1 MQKQLVG
8 KNYSYLFDFVLPEEE
23 DQKDNDTGL
32 VFRGICEQTNSTV
45 VIRYL
50 NDTKLVRNQQHLQV
64 IQNILLCL
72 NQTHQGIVK
81 TYDCCIDDDGI
92 YFIREQLIGIDLHSV
107 IFSGDYPHLREP
119 AFILRVG
126 EKVCEILST
135 LHANK
140 IVHRRIQ
147 PSTIFL
153 VANELGQIDIDNPTV
168 KILNFEYAQVNGQSI
183 LNFASIPYA
192 MYYSAPE
199 MVLQCGLLVNESCD
213 IYSTGITLYE
223 AFAREHAFVCDKD
236 DKNLILNMQ
245 ISFPLKKSH
254 RTSKETFALLQ
265 KATVK
270 HIFSTPPM
278 RYKQDARLKF
288 LYNAQV
294 QRFKSAE
301 EMRNAIQVLIENV
314 QNQKS
319 SLERFKEYFQ
329 KLINH

>member
-1 MQKQLVG
+1 MQKRLVG
-8 KNYSYLFDFVLPEEE
+8 KNNSYLFDFVLPEEDE
-23 DQKDNDTGL
+23 QKDDDTGL
-32 VFRGICEQTNSTV
+32 IFRGVCEQTNTTV

-50 NDTKLVRNQQHLQV
+50 SDTKLIQNQQHLQV
-64 IQNILLCL
+64 IQNIMFCL

-254 RTSKETFALLQ
+254 RTDKDVFAMLQ
-265 KATVK
+265 KATAK

-278 RYKQDARLKF
+278 RYKQEARLKF
-288 LYNAQV
+288 LYNAQAL
-294 QRFKSAE
+294 RFQSAE
-301 EMRNAIQVLIENV
+301 EMKNAIITLLQNV
-314 QNQKS
+314 KEEKS
-319 SLERFKEYFQ
+319 FMERLLGKFRKE
-329 KLINH
+329 